1 MANPFALSRWF
12 HRLGNGFVAPLFRL
26 GPMPAGFALL
36 TVTGR
41 KTGRPR
47 ARPVR
52 AVRRDDTLY
61 AVALLGERSDWLR
74 NARANPE
81 ITVKLGSRQF
91 EARVRELADLA
102 EREAAADLFVREVVR
117 FDYVDYT
124 GYDWAFPTRRSI
136 RDAHRRWLHKGTLVA
151 IDLDRPLAK
160 R

>member
-12 HRLGNGFVAPLFRL
+12 HRLGNAFVAPLFRL

-47 ARPVR
+47 TRPVR

-74 NARANPE
+74 NARAKPE
-81 ITVKLGSRQF
+81 ITVKLGSRRF
-91 EARVRELADLA
+91 EARVRELADPA
-102 EREAAADLFVREVVR
+102 EQEAAADLFVREVVR
-117 FDYVDYT
+117 FDYVDYS
-124 GYDWAFPTRRSI
+124 GYEWAFPSRGSI
-136 RDAHRRWLHKGTLVA
+136 REAHRRWLQKGTLVA
-151 IDLDRPLAK
+151 IELERPLAK

>member
-12 HRLGNGFVAPLFRL
+12 HRLGNAFVAPLFRL

-47 ARPVR
+47 TRPVR
-52 AVRRDDTLY
+52 AIRRDDTLY

-74 NARANPE
+74 NTRAKPE

-91 EARVRELADLA
+91 EARVRELADPA
-102 EREAAADLFVREVVR
+102 ERDTAADLFAREVMP
-117 FDYVDYT
+117 FDYVDYA
-124 GYDWAFPTRRSI
+124 GYEWGVPTRSCI
-136 RDAHRRWLHKGTLVA
+136 RDAHRRWLQKGTLVA

>member
-12 HRLGNGFVAPLFRL
+12 HRLGNAFIAPLFRL

-41 KTGRPR
+41 KTGRPLT
-47 ARPVR
+47 RPVR

-74 NARANPE
+74 NARAKPE
-81 ITVKLGSRQF
+81 ITVKLGSRRF
-91 EARVRELADLA
+91 EAHVRELADPA
-102 EREAAADLFVREVVR
+102 ERDAAADLFVREVVR

-124 GYDWAFPTRRSI
+124 GYEWAFPTRRSI
-136 RDAHRRWLHKGTLVA
+136 QNAHRRWLEKGTLVV

>member
-12 HRLGNGFVAPLFRL
+12 HRLGNTFVAPMFRL

-47 ARPVR
+47 TRPVR
-52 AVRRDDTLY
+52 AIRRDDTLY
-61 AVALLGERSDWLR
+61 AVALLGEQADWLR
-74 NARANPE
+74 NARAKPE

-91 EARVRELADLA
+91 GACVRELADPA
-102 EREAAADLFVREVVR
+102 ERDAAADLFVREIVP
-117 FDYVDYT
+117 FDYVDYA
-124 GYDWAFPTRRSI
+124 GYEWSVPTRRSI
-136 RDAHRRWLHKGTLVA
+136 REAHRRWLQKGALVA